1 MCKTLRVRW
10 PLIPKTAPQ
19 PWITCSGC
27 GGLRP
32 FRCSGRIRL
41 NANGRRLDAWLIYK
55 CVNCDRTWNRPVFER
70 RNVRDIDPAV
80 MEALQS
86 NDPDWIRAESFNI
99 EALRR
104 KSKRI
109 DAFSEVEIGKAI
121 VDEAPGWTRLAIE
134 LAAPWPVDLRLDRLL
149 AAELKLPRARLTALY
164 ESGGIR
170 TEPDGILRRRIR
182 SGTVVLIDFFA
193 GEERMALWRGLV
205 VGDGA

>member
-10 PLIPKTAPQ
+10 TLSPQTAPQ
-19 PWITCSGC
+19 PWIACSGC
-27 GGLRP
+27 RGLRP
-32 FRCSGRIRL
+32 FRCSGKIRL
-41 NANGRRLDAWLIYK
+41 NANGRRIDAWLIYR
-55 CVNCDRTWNRPVFER
+55 CLDCDKTWNRPVFER

-80 MEALQS
+80 REAMQG
-86 NDPDWIRAESFNI
+86 NDPDWIRAEAFNL

-104 KSKRI
+104 KSTRI
-109 DAFSEVEIGKAI
+109 DEFSEVEISKEILG
-121 VDEAPGWTRLAIE
+121 EAPGWTRLAIE

-149 AAELKLPRARLTALY
+149 AAELKISRARLAALH

-182 SGTVVLIDFFA
+182 SGTVVVLDLSA
-193 GEERMALWRGLV
+193 GEERMTRWRGLA